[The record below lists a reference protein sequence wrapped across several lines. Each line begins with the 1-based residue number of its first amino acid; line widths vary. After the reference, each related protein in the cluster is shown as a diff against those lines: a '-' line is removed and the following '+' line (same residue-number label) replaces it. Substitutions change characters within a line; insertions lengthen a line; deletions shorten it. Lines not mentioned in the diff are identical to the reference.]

1 MTLEWEEESWG
12 LGRGE
17 KGEEGGGNS
26 FQCSSHAE
34 AVVSAGFAE
43 CKKAAAAPRTKAPF
57 SVWSCF
63 PSTLLQYRAC
73 AHSALATHTHTHSLF
88 VHAI

>member
-1 MTLEWEEESWG
+1 MTLKWEEESWG
-12 LGRGE
+12 LGRVE

-43 CKKAAAAPRTKAPF
+43 CKKATARTKAPF
-57 SVWSCF
+57 SMWSCF

-73 AHSALATHTHTHSLF
+73 AHSAPAAHTHSLL